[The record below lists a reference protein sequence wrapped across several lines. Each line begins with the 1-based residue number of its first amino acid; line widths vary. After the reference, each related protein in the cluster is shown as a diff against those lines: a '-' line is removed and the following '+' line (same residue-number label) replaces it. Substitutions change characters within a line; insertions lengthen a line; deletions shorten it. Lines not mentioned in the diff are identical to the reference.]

1 MTSRGIGLALALSW
15 LVAAGACRNGR
26 SGPAQSV
33 TSSSS
38 LAASTEARPAVLLH
52 AGQRVIPIRVEVAR
66 TEAEHERGLMF
77 RNHLD
82 ADAGMLFIF
91 PRSAPLTFWMKNTFI
106 PLDMLFIDE
115 SQHVLGV
122 VEEAVPETE
131 TPRRVDGDS
140 RFVLEVVGGLTRRL
154 GIAPGTKVEFRDIE
168 VDQLPN

>member
-1 MTSRGIGLALALSW
+1 
-15 LVAAGACRNGR
+15 
-26 SGPAQSV
+26 V

-38 LAASTEARPAVLLH
+38 LAAPSGPHPTVLLH

-82 ADAGMLFIF
+82 ADAGMFFIF
-91 PRSAPLTFWMKNTFI
+91 PRAAPLTFWMKNTFI
-106 PLDMLFIDE
+106 PLDMVFIDE

-131 TPRRVDGDS
+131 TPRRVEGES

-154 GIAPGTKVEFRDIE
+154 GLAAGTKVELRDIAL
-168 VDQLPN
+168 DQLPN

>member
-1 MTSRGIGLALALSW
+1 
-15 LVAAGACRNGR
+15 
-26 SGPAQSV
+26 V

-38 LAASTEARPAVLLH
+38 LSTSSEAHPAVLLH

-82 ADAGMLFIF
+82 ADAGMLFVF
-91 PRSAPLTFWMKNTFI
+91 PRAAPLTFWMKNTFI
-106 PLDMLFIDE
+106 PLDMVFIDE
-115 SQHVLGV
+115 TEHVLGV

-131 TPRRVDGDS
+131 TPRRVDGES

-154 GIAPGTKVEFRDIE
+154 GITPGTKVEFRDIAL
-168 VDQLPN
+168 DQLPN

>member
-1 MTSRGIGLALALSW
+1 MTSRGIGLVLALGW
-15 LVAAGACRNGR
+15 LVATGACRNGR
-26 SGPAQSV
+26 SGPAQAV

-38 LAASTEARPAVLLH
+38 LATPSGPHPAVLLH

-82 ADAGMLFIF
+82 ADAGMLFVF
-91 PRSAPLTFWMKNTFI
+91 PRAAPLTFWMKNTFI
-106 PLDMLFIDE
+106 PLDMVFIDE
-115 SQHVLGV
+115 SHHVLGV

-131 TPRRVDGDS
+131 TPRRVEGES

-154 GIAPGTKVEFRDIE
+154 GLAPGAKVEFRDIALE
-168 VDQLPN
+168 LLRD